1 MASASTT
8 ASDVLFGFTM
18 VRLPAMISVVT
29 ACFVA
34 WSRPMNSVHDIV
46 SAFDGAATVGVVDGA
61 LDGGVLDSTWV
72 DVVTDVDV
80 VVELSSAAFTGV
92 RSDFEHPAR
101 AATATPTPQSATATR
116 SFVMVGSLLRKP
128 DGVVDGRSSE

>member
-46 SAFDGAATVGVVDGA
+46 SAFDGAGTVDAGA

-80 VVELSSAAFTGV
+80 VVELSPAAFTGV
-92 RSDFEHPAR
+92 RSEFEHPAR

-116 SFVMVGSLLRKP
+116 GFVMVGSLLRKP